1 MNKDELGKD
10 LGIDRADINAI
21 RQRAVSEE
29 FAENK
34 DKRALILLGQYP
46 FLIIGRI
53 KNVISDYLLIK
64 AEVTNVF
71 ELDGEVFRVHIDD
84 IEVFYIEN
92 DDIPIPDIRKVGD
105 Y

>member
-46 FLIIGRI
+46 F
-53 KNVISDYLLIK
+53 
-64 AEVTNVF
+64 
-71 ELDGEVFRVHIDD
+71 
-84 IEVFYIEN
+84 
-92 DDIPIPDIRKVGD
+92 
-105 Y
+105 